1 MVHKMPKNKLSY
13 TFRDIYKSYNE
24 ENPDK
29 LTYSQFKAISD
40 EMCKLILEALQD
52 RSEGFKMPCGLGYL
66 QIGKYKPKELSSKSL
81 SIDYKASK
89 EYDKKIYHLNEHSN
103 GYKFRL
109 YWSKVP
115 FTFADRY
122 KYQLS
127 FVRANKRRLAQLIF
141 KHKDYININDI
152 QVYKM

>member
-1 MVHKMPKNKLSY
+1 
-13 TFRDIYKSYNE
+13 
-24 ENPDK
+24 
-29 LTYSQFKAISD
+29 
-40 EMCKLILEALQD
+40 
-52 RSEGFKMPCGLGYL
+52 MPCGLGYL

-122 KYQLS
+122 KY
-127 FVRANKRRLAQLIF
+127 
-141 KHKDYININDI
+141 
-152 QVYKM
+152 